1 MVTLELLAC
10 LLIVLLAGYI
20 TYQAWFHPLASYPG
34 PFIAKLTNLYSVVHA
49 IRGDRHDD
57 LYRLHQR
64 YGCIVRIGPQRLSI
78 LDAKAL
84 ESIYGFQANVQK
96 SRYYDVFYSVNIFSA
111 IDRNVHSRK
120 RRVMSQAFSNQA
132 LRGMEPHILSAIQ
145 DWCAALG
152 DKHPNEQAQV
162 ASSSLAAWS
171 QPKDMVHWSSCVIF
185 DALGEICFGKTFN
198 TSLSDTNHFFFPMMA
213 LNVRIMNICG
223 QMPILRHLGFE
234 KYLRSG
240 TVADRK
246 RQIDFSQQQLR
257 SRLAAEP
264 TQRRDIIYY
273 LRQARD
279 PETKQGY
286 SETELMSEV
295 IMLLGAGN
303 DTTNTA
309 LTATFYFLAHHPV
322 ILARLS
328 AEIRAGFPTPDAI
341 VAGPQLAQMAYLRA
355 CIDESMRLCP
365 PVPTDLPRVVLPGG
379 LQVGKWHIPA
389 GTVVGVPTYALHHNK
404 EHFDCPFVYN
414 PSRWLLRGS
423 DGTRDGEGVSAEVL
437 SRQRQAFVPFSLGP
451 RGCIGRNVAML
462 ELEVSIARAL
472 WSYDLRLAPGTEQL
486 GVGHEGEYKIKD
498 NFVIGKEGPVLQ
510 FRTRQY

>member
-295 IMLLGAGN
+295 IMLLGAG
-303 DTTNTA
+303 
-309 LTATFYFLAHHPV
+309 
-322 ILARLS
+322 R
-328 AEIRAGFPTPDAI
+328 
-341 VAGPQLAQMAYLRA
+341 
-355 CIDESMRLCP
+355 
-365 PVPTDLPRVVLPGG
+365 
-379 LQVGKWHIPA
+379 
-389 GTVVGVPTYALHHNK
+389 
-404 EHFDCPFVYN
+404 
-414 PSRWLLRGS
+414 
-423 DGTRDGEGVSAEVL
+423 
-437 SRQRQAFVPFSLGP
+437 FSLFLPPAKTCVSLAGELM
-451 RGCIGRNVAML
+451 NV
-462 ELEVSIARAL
+462 I
-472 WSYDLRLAPGTEQL
+472 
-486 GVGHEGEYKIKD
+486 
-498 NFVIGKEGPVLQ
+498 
-510 FRTRQY
+510 FR